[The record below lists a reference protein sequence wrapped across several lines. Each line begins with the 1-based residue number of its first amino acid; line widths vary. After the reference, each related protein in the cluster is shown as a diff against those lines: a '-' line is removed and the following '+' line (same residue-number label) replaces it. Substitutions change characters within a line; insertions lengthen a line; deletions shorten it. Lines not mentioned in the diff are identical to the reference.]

1 MGKYLNN
8 YFLNHIQ
15 KNILIQLPFNDKVNE
30 KINLSLGNDKQEKN
44 VKEKEIDTKE
54 SVNEGKIEL
63 IKDTPSKIFPVKS
76 NLDFKLKKK
85 YKSIQKYND
94 IEVITGTIL
103 PESNFIL
110 SGNIDGQLNINYY
123 YSGELSKHFSLFHE
137 IKNINPVDKHTII
150 YSSDY
155 SINTFDISSGKNIW
169 SFKGHDKIIDSLFF
183 DEKYKNIIS
192 STKDGIIHIWD
203 FNYKTEIPFLSHFL
217 FDENKII
224 SADYNPENKFFYSL
238 GDNNGINIL
247 NIFENEDIFQ
257 WKIDI
262 IDNKP
267 ISINANLS
275 NLNQF
280 IIGFEKGLKIF
291 DLRNCKCIE
300 DWTKILNF
308 KVEKCIID
316 CNNILLQ
323 NEFGLMLYD
332 YKEKKFLG
340 ERLLKRKIRFF
351 KFIDYENE
359 ETKLIYGDQQGNVYY
374 SMI

>member
-1 MGKYLNN
+1 M
-8 YFLNHIQ
+8 
-15 KNILIQLPFNDKVNE
+15 
-30 KINLSLGNDKQEKN
+30 
-44 VKEKEIDTKE
+44 
-54 SVNEGKIEL
+54 
-63 IKDTPSKIFPVKS
+63 
-76 NLDFKLKKK
+76 
-85 YKSIQKYND
+85 
-94 IEVITGTIL
+94 
-103 PESNFIL
+103 
-110 SGNIDGQLNINYY
+110 
-123 YSGELSKHFSLFHE
+123 
-137 IKNINPVDKHTII
+137 DKHTII

-300 DWTKILNF
+300 DWTKVLNF